1 MKNITPQE
9 LVSRGEVIYFE
20 KREDL
25 EKSNYGQY
33 AVIDVE
39 SGDITVNSDKL
50 TAIQEAQAKHP
61 NDLFYIV
68 QIGNLKEHFGSEMN
82 ELHKYGWTL

>member
-9 LVSRGEVIYFE
+9 LVAQGEKIYFE
-20 KREDL
+20 RREEL
-25 EKSNYGQY
+25 EKANYGHY

-39 SGDITVNSDKL
+39 SGEIVINPDKL
-50 TAIQEAQAKHP
+50 TAIQEAQVKHP

-68 QIGNLKEHFGSEMN
+68 QIGNLKEHSGSEIN
-82 ELHKYGWTL
+82 ELHKYGWAI